1 MNCIHRKDRKYLAR
15 KFLLGKECLEES
27 CRQVQVKC
35 CFEKV
40 EKNFVKVQRDDQ
52 KITFRHKNRICKIF
66 YEMEMVNVNKDLRTR
81 FELTN
86 NLGH

>member
-1 MNCIHRKDRKYLAR
+1 MH
-15 KFLLGKECLEES
+15 FLQRSGKTENIWLES
-27 CRQVQVKC
+27 FFSSKNAWKNLVVK

-86 NLGH
+86 NLGHLN